1 MHWLWLAITLLIL
14 VSIVLPLW
22 YLAGMEESV
31 RHYITAIN
39 VASLPLQIFST
50 LVFVGFLYLLQYGG
64 GFAQFKKGKINA
76 AQVNVKFAD
85 VIGLTEAKREALEMV
100 QLIRDRAALQKV
112 GGFLTGNKAANTN
125 QSTNAPATNK
135 PAFNPLDLL
144 NRPKKP

>member
-1 MHWLWLAITLLIL
+1 MKKLWARFRLAFQRYWLWMAIFLLIV

-64 GFAQFKKGKINA
+64 GFARFKKAKIDA
-76 AQVNVKFAD
+76 SGVQVRFSD
-85 VIGLTEAKREALEMV
+85 VIGLNEPKREALEIV
-100 QLIRDRAALQKV
+100 QLIKDRSILKKV
-112 GGFLTGNKAANTN
+112 GGKILRG
-125 QSTNAPATNK
+125 
-135 PAFNPLDLL
+135 LL
-144 NRPKKP
+144 LMGPP